1 MKLVQAAE
9 AESGRVS
16 VPRSGRTTSSGSA
29 AFSLVEVTVAMGIFA
44 FVAVGILG
52 LLPAAMRLRAEA
64 AQETRAVLIAQEL
77 FSAVMSSSSLTNVII
92 RDGPALEP
100 RNNTPINIVEDT
112 VVVGYPT
119 QTTVPYG
126 LFARDRGFNPQTV
139 WETGALPG
147 WAADNAIATLARL
160 SATIVSSNLY
170 AVTVEVRSPA
180 SLPLTNST
188 PTVFTTLVNSQ

>member
-1 MKLVQAAE
+1 MWQTSEAA
-9 AESGRVS
+9 S
-16 VPRSGRTTSSGSA
+16 RSGGVLQSLRGTRRGTA
-29 AFSLVEVTVAMGIFA
+29 AFSLVEVTVAIGIFA

-64 AQETRAVLIAQEL
+64 AQETRAVMIAQEL

-92 RDGPALEP
+92 RDGPALQP
-100 RNNTPINIVEDT
+100 RNNTPINLLNDT

-126 LFARDRGFNPQTV
+126 LFASDRGYNPQTV
-139 WETGALPG
+139 WDTGALPG
-147 WAADNAIATLARL
+147 WAADNAISTLARL
-160 SATIVSSNLY
+160 SATNVGANLY

-180 SLPLTNST
+180 SLPSTNST
-188 PTVFTTLVNSQ
+188 PTVFTTLVKSQ